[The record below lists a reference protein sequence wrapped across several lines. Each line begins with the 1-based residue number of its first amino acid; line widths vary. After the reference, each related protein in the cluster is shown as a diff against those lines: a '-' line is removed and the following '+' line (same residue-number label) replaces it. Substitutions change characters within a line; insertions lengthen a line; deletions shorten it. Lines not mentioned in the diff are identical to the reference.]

1 MGMVCNNSRY
11 SYRSSNYDI
20 SYVMDPEKARQIAE
34 RNRQARDEEIKKY
47 PSIYDDLMSVLGPKT
62 LSESSY
68 SNLVDYL
75 KTVEPAIDYDD
86 VRVKNIIQIVF
97 SFGLDEGVKE
107 SIRRIQLNP
116 KLNELIRKVNKSR

>member
-1 MGMVCNNSRY
+1 
-11 SYRSSNYDI
+11 
-20 SYVMDPEKARQIAE
+20 MDPEKARQIAE